1 MHFYF
6 KIKKNF
12 KNVLHIWHIHA
23 QTYRTVTIYPTF
35 HLHSYLAVK
44 GWGPW
49 IRAPALFELRLRAF
63 PWVWKFIFLRHF
75 LNKKCSYR

>member
-44 GWGPW
+44 GWVHGFVHQ
-49 IRAPALFELRLRAF
+49 RFLSCVYVHSRGCGSLYFYA
-63 PWVWKFIFLRHF
+63 IF
-75 LNKKCSYR
+75 